1 MFLQEDVAV
10 GPLAEVLAILGVGIL
25 GLRDEVSE
33 LLGAAVIGDD
43 QTAVEPV
50 FDLGA
55 LGDHVGV
62 VPVADAVGA
71 LVLGGGLQVV
81 ERGDRAVAVA
91 AELGVRVDGVVEHLE
106 LQAEGRAGA
115 LVEVRLHEVLQAAV
129 GSLGELEVD
138 GDFELLE
145 AFDGDDVAGVGG
157 FLAVA
162 LGGAEGAFLDGPPGL
177 REVRA
182 LGGAPALAGA
192 AVEEELPA
200 VGLLGLAEGVVGD
213 LRQRDVAPLDGGAG
227 LGGVLADAVDLE
239 GDEAGL
245 VAVVADVD
253 ALHAVEPGADAG
265 AVGLDLHV
273 VPFADLGEL
282 AALLGEGEG
291 VAAAEAGE
299 DPAATAFFVEAG
311 GPHAGLGVGLLHVL
325 RIGVDLGLVA
335 VDAADRDLGGLAFGV
350 LVGDFLGFGMA
361 AELHARV
368 QPRVVLE
375 IIFQDEVRV
384 VLVGGEEGVGGVEGR
399 GADEGA
405 VGADGIGGVAAE
417 LLEAREVLAVED
429 LDFVGVG
436 LGGAGGGLGGV
447 GLGVVGAAREKG
459 GGREAQELLG
469 LVHGMVDLVWR

>member
-10 GPLAEVLAILGVGIL
+10 GPLAEVLAVLRIGIL
-25 GLRDEVSE
+25 GLRDQFAE
-33 LLGAAVIGDD
+33 LRGVAVVGDHE
-43 QTAVEPV
+43 ASVEPV
-50 FDLGA
+50 LDLGA

-62 VPVADAVGA
+62 VELADAVGA

-106 LQAEGRAGA
+106 LQAEGRTGA

-129 GSLGELEVD
+129 RALGQAEVD
-138 GDFELLE
+138 GHFELLE
-145 AFDGDDVAGVGG
+145 ALDRDDVAGVGG
-157 FLAVA
+157 FLAVT
-162 LGGAEGAFLDGPPGL
+162 LGGAERALLDGPAGL

-200 VGLLGLAEGVVGD
+200 VGLLGLGQGVVRD

-245 VAVVADVD
+245 VAVVTDVD
-253 ALHAVEPGADAG
+253 ALHAVEPGADAR
-265 AVGLDLHV
+265 AVGLDLHA
-273 VPFADLGEL
+273 VPFADLGDL
-282 AALLGEGEG
+282 ATLLGEGEG

-299 DPAATAFFVEAG
+299 DPAAAAFFVEAG
-311 GPHAGLGVGLLHVL
+311 GPHAGRGVGLLHVL
-325 RIGVDLGLVA
+325 RVGVDLGLVA
-335 VDAADRDLGGLAFGV
+335 VDAADRDLGGLAV
-350 LVGDFLGFGMA
+350 AALVGDFLGFGVA

-368 QPRVVLE
+368 QTRVVLE
-375 IIFQDEVRV
+375 LILEHEVAV
-384 VLVGGEEGVGGVEGR
+384 VLLGGEEGVRRVEGR
-399 GADEGA
+399 GADEA
-405 VGADGIGGVAAE
+405 ALRVDGVGGVAAE

-429 LDFVGVG
+429 LDFVRVG
-436 LGGAGGGLGGV
+436 LGGAGGGLGGG
-447 GLGVVGAAREKG
+447 GLGVVGAADDQEG
-459 GGREAQELLG
+459 GGREAQEEQG
-469 LVHGMVDLVWR
+469 LFHGEVDLV